1 MAQIVTITNPLTG
14 QPAQVDQLEHTAQQ
28 IDDAIARALPG
39 GGIDTLLA
47 GKAPAG
53 YGLGGSAKY
62 LTADDDLN
70 NIWQAGWYAWD
81 APPKNVPTIH
91 AIGMNGSYCSMLV
104 MNKGGAYTFSQL
116 VVSID
121 GFVFFRNVVGGASEE
136 WDILNPPMYAGV
148 EFRTT
153 ERYKGKP
160 VYIKAVD
167 TGALPNATF
176 KSVAAS
182 FPNANAI
189 VDYGGEAYQDVDHFI
204 PLPCLKYGS
213 DNYNNEK
220 GVQVT
225 ISNGYGITIATMTD
239 FSSFTS
245 SSVWVK
251 YTKSTD

>member
-14 QPAQVDQLEHTAQQ
+14 QPAQVDQLDHTAQE

-39 GGIDTLLA
+39 GAIDTLLA

-53 YGLGGSAKY
+53 YGLGTTPKQITDWNA
-62 LTADDDLN
+62 AN
-70 NIWQAGWYAWD
+70 VCGWYNCDSGAANSPDSNFGWFGLTYATGNPEIFVQD
-81 APPKNVPTIH
+81 AFALVNVDKYYHRRRMYYPGTGNGTPWEWVDPPL
-91 AIGMNGSYCSMLV
+91 Y
-104 MNKGGAYTFSQL
+104 
-116 VVSID
+116 
-121 GFVFFRNVVGGASEE
+121 E
-136 WDILNPPMYAGV
+136 GV
-148 EFRTT
+148 EYRTT
-153 ERYKGKP
+153 ERYKWKP

-176 KSVAAS
+176 KFVEAS

-189 VDYGGEAYQDVDHFI
+189 VDYGGEAYQDADHFI
-204 PLPCLKYGS
+204 PLPCLKYGTDS
-213 DNYNNEK
+213 YNNEK

-239 FSSFTS
+239 FSSFKS

>member
-14 QPAQVDQLEHTAQQ
+14 QPAQVDQLEHTAQE
-28 IDDAIARALPG
+28 IDDAIARALPDG
-39 GGIDTLLA
+39 AIDITLQN
-47 GKAPAG
+47 KAPAG
-53 YGLGGSAKY
+53 YGLGTTAKL
-62 LTADDDLN
+62 LTADDNLDNIRANGFYGWEDSSPQNAVRSWSAMRVEN
-70 NIWQAGWYAWD
+70 N
-81 APPKNVPTIH
+81 
-91 AIGMNGSYCSMLV
+91 SYTGHVVQTCLSWND
-104 MNKGGAYTFSQL
+104 NKSYSQL
-116 VVSID
+116 RRIKTD
-121 GFVFFRNVVGGASEE
+121 TGWLPWEY
-136 WDILNPPMYAGV
+136 INPPMLLGV
-148 EFRTT
+148 EYRTT

-176 KSVAAS
+176 KFVAAS

-204 PLPCLKYGS
+204 PLPCLKYGVDS
-213 DNYNNEK
+213 YNNEK

-225 ISNGYGITIATMTD
+225 ISNGYGITIATMAD

>member
-14 QPAQVDQLEHTAQQ
+14 QPAQVDQLEHTAQE
-28 IDDAIARALPG
+28 IDDAIARAIPSTDHPG
-39 GGIDTLLA
+39 C
-47 GKAPAG
+47 
-53 YGLGGSAKY
+53 YY
-62 LTADDDLN
+62 R
-70 NIWQAGWYAWD
+70 
-81 APPKNVPTIH
+81 
-91 AIGMNGSYCSMLV
+91 M
-104 MNKGGAYTFSQL
+104 
-116 VVSID
+116 ID
-121 GFVFFRNVVGGASEE
+121 GVTE
-136 WDILNPPMYAGV
+136 WVNPPMMIGIEY
-148 EFRTT
+148 RTT

-213 DNYNNEK
+213 DSYNNEK

-225 ISNGYGITIATMTD
+225 LSNGSSITIATMTD